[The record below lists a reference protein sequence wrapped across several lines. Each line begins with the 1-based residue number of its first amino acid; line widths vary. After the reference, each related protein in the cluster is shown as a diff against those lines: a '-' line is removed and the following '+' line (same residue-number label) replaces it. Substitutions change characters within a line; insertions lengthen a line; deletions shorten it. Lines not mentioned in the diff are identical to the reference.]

1 MYERGWGVPQ
11 DDREALRLSREAA
24 DRGSDQC
31 LNNVGVFYRD
41 GRGGVQRDL
50 VWAYVWF
57 SLADRAKIPQARAK
71 AEDARRS
78 LSPTQITEAE
88 RRIAA
93 WKVPLAGLERVD
105 DGR

>member
-1 MYERGWGVPQ
+1 
-11 DDREALRLSREAA
+11 
-24 DRGSDQC
+24 
-31 LNNVGVFYRD
+31 VGVFYRD
-41 GRGGVQRDL
+41 GRGGTRRDL
-50 VWAYVWF
+50 VSAYVWF

-78 LSPTQITEAE
+78 LSPKQISEAE

-93 WKVPLAGLERVD
+93 WRVPLAGLQRVN